1 MENFFFA
8 FLDELGHL
16 EAKKRIVEMMENDGK
31 SDPVNSPDNSSNNS
45 PNTSVETQTDDGL
58 ADQKDQIPRWKILHK
73 QCQITSN

>member
-1 MENFFFA
+1 
-8 FLDELGHL
+8 
-16 EAKKRIVEMMENDGK
+16 MMENDGK